1 MNETTRKLNGNG
13 GCRTQSSRPA
23 FSLGRMLATP
33 GALSALEPEEIH
45 AGLARHVRCDWGE
58 LDEEDKRAND
68 FAVNRRLRILSA
80 YRVGTV
86 KYWIIT
92 EADRSAT
99 TVLLPEEY

>member
-1 MNETTRKLNGNG
+1 MEQTTRKLNGNG
-13 GCRTQSSRPA
+13 RCGARSGRPS
-23 FSLGRMLATP
+23 FSLGRVLATP
-33 GALSALEPEEIH
+33 GALNALEPEEIH

-80 YRVGTV
+80 YRAGSL

-99 TVLLPEEY
+99 TGLLPEEY

>member
-1 MNETTRKLNGNG
+1 MNTTTRKLNGNG
-13 GCRTQSSRPA
+13 RCRIQSNRPA
-23 FSLGRMLATP
+23 FGLGRVVATP
-33 GALSALEPEEIH
+33 GALEALEPEEIH

-68 FAVNRRLRILSA
+68 FAVNRRLRIFSA
-80 YRVGTV
+80 YRAGSL